1 MNERTKISRKNIS
14 SGAPWE
20 KSVGYSRAVRVG
32 NQVFVTGTIGLA
44 ENGSVAFPGD
54 AGAQAKRALE
64 IIKKALTEA
73 GAELGDV
80 VRTRMYITSIDDWE
94 SVGKAHGEVFGEI
107 RPATTLI
114 QVSGFI
120 DSEAL
125 VEIEAD
131 AVIGASPDGL

>member
-1 MNERTKISRKNIS
+1 M
-14 SGAPWE
+14 
-20 KSVGYSRAVRVG
+20 RVG

-64 IIKKALTEA
+64 IIEKALSEA
-73 GAELGDV
+73 GAKLGDV
-80 VRTRMYITSIDDWE
+80 VRTRMYITNLNDWE

-107 RPATTLI
+107 MPATTLI
-114 QVSGFI
+114 QVAGFI

-131 AVIGASPDGL
+131 AIVGDSTDGL